1 MILVDYSGLAI
12 ATIVVN
18 KVDDEDLL
26 RHMILNSLRQ
36 YRVKYGKEF
45 GELVLCC
52 DGKNNW
58 RRGYY
63 PQYKANRKKKREE
76 DSFDWARAFEIMH
89 EVKTEIFEN
98 FPYKVIEVDECEAD
112 DIIGTLCENSQEFGQ
127 YEDIMIISADKDFLQ
142 LQRYAN
148 VRQYTPLM
156 KKEYKEE
163 SPLVGL
169 IEKILT
175 GDAGD
180 GVPNILSDDDV
191 FVDGRRQTPLSKK
204 KKEAIKEDLIMA
216 TINRHAEGEL
226 LHAASWYRNY
236 QRNETLID
244 LTKTPERLKK
254 QIVEKF
260 SSQDQAPNKSLVF
273 PYLINKNMK
282 MLIESVEEFIN

>member
-1 MILVDYSGLAI
+1 MIIVDYSGLAI

-36 YRVKYGKEF
+36 YRVKYKKDY
-45 GELVLCC
+45 GELVLAI

-89 EVKTEIFEN
+89 DVKQEIMDN

-112 DIIGTLCENSQEFGQ
+112 DVIGTLCENSQEFGE

-142 LQRYAN
+142 LQRYSN
-148 VRQYTPLM
+148 VNQYTPLL

-163 SPLVGL
+163 APLVGL
-169 IEKILT
+169 VEKILT

-180 GVPNILSDDDV
+180 GVPNVLSDDDV

-204 KKEAIKEDLIMA
+204 KKELIKEDL
-216 TINRHAEGEL
+216 AEGEL
-226 LHAASWYRNY
+226 LYAASWYRNY

-244 LTKTPERLKK
+244 LTKTPDRLKK
-254 QIVEKF
+254 QIIEKYN
-260 SSQDQAPNKSLVF
+260 SQDQWHNKGLVF

-282 MLIESVEEFIN
+282 HVD

>member
-1 MILVDYSGLAI
+1 MIIVDYSGLAI

-36 YRVKYGKEF
+36 YRVKYKKDY
-45 GELVLCC
+45 GELVLAI

-89 EVKTEIFEN
+89 DVKQEIMDN

-112 DIIGTLCENSQEFGQ
+112 DVIGTLCENSQEFGE

-142 LQRYAN
+142 LQRYSN
-148 VRQYTPLM
+148 VNQYTPLL

-163 SPLVGL
+163 APLVGL
-169 IEKILT
+169 VEKILT

-180 GVPNILSDDDV
+180 GVPNVLSDDDV

-204 KKEAIKEDLIMA
+204 KKELIKEDL
-216 TINRHAEGEL
+216 AEGEL
-226 LHAASWYRNY
+226 LYAASWYRNY

-244 LTKTPERLKK
+244 LTKTPDRLKK
-254 QIVEKF
+254 QIIEKYN
-260 SSQDQAPNKSLVF
+260 SQDQWHNKGLVF

>member
-1 MILVDYSGLAI
+1 MIIVDYSGLAI

-18 KVDDEDLL
+18 KVDEEDLL
-26 RHMILNSLRQ
+26 RHMILNTLRQ
-36 YRVKYGKEF
+36 YRVKYKNDF
-45 GELVLCC
+45 GELVLAI

-58 RRGYY
+58 RRGYF

-76 DSFDWARAFEIMH
+76 DSFDWAKAFDVMHQIKEEIM
-89 EVKTEIFEN
+89 EN

-112 DIIGTLCENSQEFGQ
+112 DVIGTLVENTQEFGQ
-127 YEDIMIISADKDFLQ
+127 YEDVMIISADKDFLQ
-142 LQRYAN
+142 LQQYPN
-148 VRQYTPLM
+148 VRQYSPLL
-156 KKEYKEE
+156 KKEYKEDN
-163 SPLVGL
+163 PKINL

-191 FVDGRRQTPLSKK
+191 FAEGRRQTPLSKK
-204 KKEAIKEDLIMA
+204 KKELIKEDL
-216 TINRHAEGEL
+216 AEGEL
-226 LHAASWYRNY
+226 LYAASWYRNY

-244 LTKTPERLKK
+244 LSKTPDRLKS
-254 QIVEKF
+254 QIIEKF
-260 SSQDQAPNKSLVF
+260 NSQDQWHNKGLVF